1 MGKHLLLILR
11 PRAAG
16 DNSDLDDPKQLTEKR
31 RHLPVER
38 GLAFGECPVEI
49 EYDETFHGSSAPA
62 ISNSVTERSGR
73 KRQVPKD
80 ADKSSTPPCRIAKSM
95 PPNST
100 LPLPAIHTKIR
111 GSSAATTRNGNGL
124 LRRPGRQ

>member
-38 GLAFGECPVEI
+38 GLAFGKCPVEI
-49 EYDETFHGSSAPA
+49 KYDETFHGSSATA
-62 ISNSVTERSGR
+62 ISNSVTERLGR
-73 KRQVPKD
+73 KRQIPKD
-80 ADKSSTPPCRIAKSM
+80 ADRSSTPPCRMAKSA

-100 LPLPAIHTKIR
+100 LPPPAIHTKIR
-111 GSSAATTRNGNGL
+111 GSSATPTTNGTAL
-124 LRRPGRQ
+124 